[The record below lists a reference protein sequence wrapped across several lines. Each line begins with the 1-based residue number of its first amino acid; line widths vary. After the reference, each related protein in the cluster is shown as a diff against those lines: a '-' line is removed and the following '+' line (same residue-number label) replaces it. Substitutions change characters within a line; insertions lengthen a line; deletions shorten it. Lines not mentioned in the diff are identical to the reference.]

1 MKVDEPAMKY
11 QKVLIF
17 IAGSLLIICNFMV
30 KVSNIKEILPILTID
45 LKFLFKIQMELFT
58 AIPCW
63 TTMNWKFS
71 SCSTYW
77 TLYIITKLTILNFQ
91 KCIKKS
97 SHVQSMRE
105 NFNWIYV
112 KIAIFF
118 QHIRELWWP
127 KLPVSA

>member
-63 TTMNWKFS
+63 TTMN
-71 SCSTYW
+71 
-77 TLYIITKLTILNFQ
+77 
-91 KCIKKS
+91 
-97 SHVQSMRE
+97 
-105 NFNWIYV
+105 
-112 KIAIFF
+112 
-118 QHIRELWWP
+118 
-127 KLPVSA
+127 